1 MMKRKESIS
10 AMDNK
15 RLRVLAEFRYT
26 LREFLQFSEKAAVQ
40 FDIQPKQHQLLLQV
54 AGAPEDVSPTIA
66 YVAGRLGLRHNS
78 AVELVNRSEEAG
90 LLTRGQDP
98 ADLRRVVLGLTRKGS
113 SLLERLSAHHAQELN
128 VLAPRLM
135 RSLKQFESKES
146 EMAKFG
152 RQTTERHEGG
162 SE

>member
-40 FDIQPKQHQLLLQV
+40 FDIHQLLLQV